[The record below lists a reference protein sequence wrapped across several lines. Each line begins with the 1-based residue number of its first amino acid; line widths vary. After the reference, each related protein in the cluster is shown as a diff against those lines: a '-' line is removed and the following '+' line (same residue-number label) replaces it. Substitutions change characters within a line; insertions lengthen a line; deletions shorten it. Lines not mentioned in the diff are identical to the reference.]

1 MCVRDIS
8 SDIVLLVLFLSLSH
22 SIQRDVLYDVVEGAF
37 SSASKWMMRV
47 FKTSDEMFMTDNEEE
62 EEDVN
67 IVDED
72 GYILEPN
79 GKSRVISQSDAQ
91 KLLEL
96 NNEWCM
102 LGQRVLLVC
111 K

>member
-1 MCVRDIS
+1 
-8 SDIVLLVLFLSLSH
+8 
-22 SIQRDVLYDVVEGAF
+22 
-37 SSASKWMMRV
+37 
-47 FKTSDEMFMTDNEEE
+47 MFMTDNEEE